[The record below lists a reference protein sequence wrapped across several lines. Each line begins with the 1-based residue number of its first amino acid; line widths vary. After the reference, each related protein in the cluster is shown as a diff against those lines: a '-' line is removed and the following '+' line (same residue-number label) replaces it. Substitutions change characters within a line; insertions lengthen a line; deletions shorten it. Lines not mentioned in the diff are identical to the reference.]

1 MYPCFSGTN
10 VWKKHHVRGS
20 SVHQPAGR
28 RGHSAVVYDGVM
40 HVFGG
45 YQDLRGSSSELWT
58 FDLSKSIFCLVY
70 ISHKFLFCINLLYY
84 SNNNTHRAFRRSY
97 FFNAWNIYF
106 NPAENNLLKILSK
119 FLSNKKIPPLQYALR

>member
-1 MYPCFSGTN
+1 MFSNVEFFTGTN

-20 SVHQPAGR
+20 SVHQPSGR

-58 FDLSKSIFCLVY
+58 FDLSKFS
-70 ISHKFLFCINLLYY
+70 LLY
-84 SNNNTHRAFRRSY
+84 
-97 FFNAWNIYF
+97 
-106 NPAENNLLKILSK
+106 PLLD
-119 FLSNKKIPPLQYALR
+119 YR